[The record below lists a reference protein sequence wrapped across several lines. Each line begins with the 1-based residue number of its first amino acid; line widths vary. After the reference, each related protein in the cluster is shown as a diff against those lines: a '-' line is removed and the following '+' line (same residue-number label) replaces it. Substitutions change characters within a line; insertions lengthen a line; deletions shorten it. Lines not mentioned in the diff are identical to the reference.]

1 MIKSSKCALMSGIP
15 NLAWSSHNTLKKSM
29 AFATS
34 NCQKHQ
40 YNSVTKI
47 ENLALKQ
54 WLKDFNGILWG
65 QQLIVYSD
73 RHNLTQDTTLGI
85 IELASVLL
93 KIDIEE
99 IGPVIVYTKER
110 IIILWQILISQY
122 NFTPAPPISKEKSSK
137 IWGHSQMLVWC
148 GICHT
153 HKKQQATLRVHE
165 LCVCQSQQEG
175 WGNISPH
182 HSQEIAEQQHKDKS
196 LCALFKTDK
205 VLLLEDTNL
214 KLLFKDDTNNV
225 LLIEDTMYT
234 ARKDTSL

>member
-1 MIKSSKCALMSGIP
+1 
-15 NLAWSSHNTLKKSM
+15 M

-65 QQLIVYSD
+65 QQLIVDSD

-99 IGPVIVYTKER
+99 IGPVIVYKGTDNNTGADTNLPAQFHPCSPR
-110 IIILWQILISQY
+110 SQKRKTVK
-122 NFTPAPPISKEKSSK
+122 FEDIHKC
-137 IWGHSQMLVWC
+137 WC
-148 GICHT
+148 DVQYVT
-153 HKKQQATLRVHE
+153 HKKAT
-165 LCVCQSQQEG
+165 S
-175 WGNISPH
+175 N
-182 HSQEIAEQQHKDKS
+182 
-196 LCALFKTDK
+196 T
-205 VLLLEDTNL
+205 
-214 KLLFKDDTNNV
+214 
-225 LLIEDTMYT
+225 
-234 ARKDTSL
+234 

>member
-1 MIKSSKCALMSGIP
+1 
-15 NLAWSSHNTLKKSM
+15 M

-47 ENLALKQ
+47 ENLALKP

-65 QQLIVYSD
+65 QQLIVDSD

-93 KIDIEE
+93 KIDNEE

-122 NFTPAPPISKEKSSK
+122 NFTPLLPRSQKRKAVKFEDIHKCWCDVEYVTHTKSNKQHLESMNYVFANRSK
-137 IWGHSQMLVWC
+137 
-148 GICHT
+148 
-153 HKKQQATLRVHE
+153 
-165 LCVCQSQQEG
+165 
-175 WGNISPH
+175 
-182 HSQEIAEQQHKDKS
+182 KDEETFPLTILKRLQNNSTTTS
-196 LCALFKTDK
+196 LY
-205 VLLLEDTNL
+205 VRSL
-214 KLLFKDDTNNV
+214 KLIKCFYLKTQ
-225 LLIEDTMYT
+225 T
-234 ARKDTSL
+234 